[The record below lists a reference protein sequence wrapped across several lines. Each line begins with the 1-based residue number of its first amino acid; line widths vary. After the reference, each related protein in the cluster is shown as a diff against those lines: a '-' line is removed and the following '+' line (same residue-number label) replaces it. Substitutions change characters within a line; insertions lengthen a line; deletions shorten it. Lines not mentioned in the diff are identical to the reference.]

1 MKGNQFKFW
10 IEKSMVYLP
19 RISSWLKYSGGIMPL
34 RKRIGRVRLRR
45 RKYFHIFSRYIEFR
59 D

>member
-19 RISSWLKYSGGIMPL
+19 RISSWLKYSGGIIPF
-34 RKRIGRVRLRR
+34 RKPIGRVRLRR
-45 RKYFHIFSRYIEFR
+45 RKYFHIFSRYIKFR